1 MSTITGFSVK
11 PATII
16 EKFRSLSDSNKGSTE
31 SIKEMIELGGIRSF
45 TELWFLYQNSEKD
58 MKDKIREYFIENAT
72 FWEFDD
78 EDLIEK
84 YGKPDATFCAYKK
97 RYALDNPRFIA
108 MDEEYMDC
116 LNRWNAH
123 LFVSSAELKQN
134 AETLS
139 SGLKELED
147 AIVVSVGQDRS
158 GRAAA
163 MGMKQ
168 HNKSAE
174 DLAKSIISIIEMDM
188 DKSDILN
195 AVNKAFGYPLG
206 EDANFAKM
214 SNDDLR
220 KSIINMIPS
229 EEIMNKAI
237 ENNHTKVYGWI
248 FDSLTSL
255 AKQVKMADDDTDIMA
270 IVADTIISILEK
282 AKNDHFN
289 EFAIIC
295 DRIRTKVIKYNEEN
309 ITNSDDE
316 KRAEVLIDI
325 ISDIEEKIDEI
336 ICDPENS
343 IGMAM
348 AQKTPGE
355 MAKAVLDIT
364 AAVSH
369 LVPAGKNAILNVID
383 AEKAGKFIKIFPSK
397 ASLVKAFKNPTLQD
411 YAWLAEDIYDALDGI
426 SASKSDDEIIGII
439 TSTLIKL
446 VENAKVK
453 HMSSFISICTKIKNR
468 IAKAKAKCKTISDEG
483 LSADDLNDVTAI
495 VKKAASAAAMK
506 QHHIPD
512 EGEEANYLKNVIQNS
527 KPQTPNFVRDAL
539 SNDYTPPK
547 KEKEDESNALKLEML
562 IPEVREI
569 VKKFDFVFEIMK
581 IAYSNDLY
589 TSPSLILNASGSVDG
604 FMFHTLNSSG
614 TFLAD
619 KSFTIDNG
627 TVVNRELALWF
638 NVSNDGNITPFEWCN
653 AAYRV
658 KVNGKINKRFFAKLF
673 ECGYKGLNAED
684 IKGNIIHTNLNLE
697 TNRLI
702 NLISKNNLKDN
713 TSKENKDFYTNA
725 CVRGA
730 KQLREMIGSGMLPQN
745 IRFNI
750 VGGSA
755 QDKEMIISSC
765 GVALNFHF
773 DGISSIDK
781 SYKIITERDANNNIV
796 YDNKNGSGKNEIK
809 NERVRIVEIPPI
821 YPESKKSAPI
831 YVEPATA
838 QPTNPQVANQ
848 QHSTDISFH
857 DAIQGAMINTIREH
871 NGELI
876 GKGAGRNDE
885 GEVPSFIYDA
895 INQ

>member
-16 EKFRSLSDSNKGSTE
+16 KSFGNDSDYNKGSNV
-31 SIKEMIELGGIRSF
+31 KVKDLIETNCFRCF
-45 TELWFLYQNSEKD
+45 AELWLYYLNAGYEMKKD
-58 MKDKIREYFIENAT
+58 IERYLTDNVS
-72 FWEFDD
+72 FWEFDNPD
-78 EDLIEK
+78 HEAAYAKSIEAVRISK
-84 YGKPDATFCAYKK
+84 RIYAFCNPYEINKDKK
-97 RYALDNPRFIA
+97 
-108 MDEEYMDC
+108 YMDC
-116 LNRWNAH
+116 LTRWNAH
-123 LFVSSAELKQN
+123 LFSDPTELKQN

-220 KSIINMIPS
+220 KSIVNMIPS

-255 AKQVKMADDDTDIMA
+255 AKQVKMADNDTDIMA

-309 ITNSDDE
+309 IPNSDDE
-316 KRAEVLIDI
+316 KRAETLIDI
-325 ISDIEEKIDEI
+325 ISDIEDKIDEI

-343 IGMAM
+343 ISMAM
-348 AQKTPGE
+348 AQKTPSE

-364 AAVSH
+364 AALSH
-369 LVPAGKNAILNVID
+369 LVPAGKNAILDVID

-483 LSADDLNDVTAI
+483 LSADDLNDVTAV

-512 EGEEANYLKNVIQNS
+512 EGEEANYLKNVIQNA
-527 KPQTPNFVRDAL
+527 KPQIPNFVRDAL
-539 SNDYTPPK
+539 SYTPPK

-562 IPEVREI
+562 IPEVQEI

-589 TSPSLILNASGSVDG
+589 TNPSLILNASGGVDG

-614 TFLAD
+614 SFLAD

-638 NVSNDGNITPFEWCN
+638 NVSDNGNITPFEWCN

-673 ECGYKGLNAED
+673 ECGHKGLNAED
-684 IKGNIIHTNLNLE
+684 VKGNIIHTSLNLE

-702 NLISKNNLKDN
+702 TLISKNNLKDN

-730 KQLREMIGSGMLPQN
+730 KQLREMINNGVLPQN

-773 DGISSIDK
+773 DGVSSVDT
-781 SYKIITERDANNNIV
+781 SYKIITERDANGNII
-796 YDNKNGSGKNEIK
+796 YDDKNGSGKNEIK
-809 NERVRIVEIPPI
+809 NERVRIVGIPPI
-821 YPESKKSAPI
+821 YQSETKKPAPI
-831 YVEPATA
+831 YAESTVVQPA
-838 QPTNPQVANQ
+838 NPQVTGQYNSANRPFD
-848 QHSTDISFH
+848 SIV
-857 DAIQGAMINTIREH
+857 QGAMINTLLEQ
-871 NGELI
+871 NGKRISE
-876 GKGAGRNDE
+876 GAGRNDE
-885 GEVPSFIYDA
+885 GEVPSFIFDA